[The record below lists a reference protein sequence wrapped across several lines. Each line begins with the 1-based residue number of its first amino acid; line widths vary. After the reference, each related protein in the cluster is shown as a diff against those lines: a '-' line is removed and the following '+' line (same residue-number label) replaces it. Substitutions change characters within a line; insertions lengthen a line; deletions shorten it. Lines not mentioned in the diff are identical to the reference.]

1 MLTAIFLG
9 SKNFKDDEMFYIK
22 TRPPLLP
29 IANSCHL
36 IKIAFFIH
44 STIHCYL
51 SSCIQGL
58 WRKMHTKGGAP
69 PPHAPC
75 IQLFSIHSSCMRT
88 ATHTSSL
95 IVIILIFGGGGSFFR
110 FSFYFL
116 FHFSQFFVL
125 FFFKIMVFDLVV
137 L

>member
-69 PPHAPC
+69 PPSCAMYE
-75 IQLFSIHSSCMRT
+75 LFSIHSSCMRT

-95 IVIILIFGGGGSFFR
+95 IVIILIFGGGDLSSASLFISFSIFPN
-110 FSFYFL
+110 FLFYF
-116 FHFSQFFVL
+116 F
-125 FFFKIMVFDLVV
+125 
-137 L
+137 